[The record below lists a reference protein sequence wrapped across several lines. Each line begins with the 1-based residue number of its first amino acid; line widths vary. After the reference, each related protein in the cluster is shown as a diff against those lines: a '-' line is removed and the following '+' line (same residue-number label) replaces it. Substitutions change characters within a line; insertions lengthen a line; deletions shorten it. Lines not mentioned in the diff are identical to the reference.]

1 MPIRESNPFRPL
13 SPYAV
18 SKVAQEMMA
27 YQYHHSYAFPTVVT
41 RGFNHTGPRRGHV
54 LVTSNFAMQIAEMEA
69 GLREPL
75 MEVGDLSSKRDWSDV
90 RDIVRGYWLA
100 LDHCRP
106 GEAYNI
112 ASERPIAVGEM
123 LDVLRGLST
132 VRVETRVDP
141 NRLRPSDVKLLWGD
155 CTKFRQ
161 ATGWSPKIPFSQTM
175 SDLLDYWRRRVAR
188 MPAPVRG

>member
-1 MPIRESNPFRPL
+1 
-13 SPYAV
+13 
-18 SKVAQEMMA
+18 
-27 YQYHHSYAFPTVVT
+27 
-41 RGFNHTGPRRGHV
+41 
-54 LVTSNFAMQIAEMEA
+54 
-69 GLREPL
+69 

-141 NRLRPSDVKLLWGD
+141 NRLRPSDVPRTVCDAGR
-155 CTKFRQ
+155 FYA
-161 ATGWSPKIPFSQTM
+161 ATGWEARIPLEQSLR
-175 SDLLDYWRRRVAR
+175 DVLDDWREKVAAAHKL
-188 MPAPVRG
+188 PAG